1 MRLFNGK
8 KFADKILG
16 EIKENIEKEG
26 LKAKLA
32 VFLIGEDEA
41 SKIYI
46 RLKKEATI
54 KVGIE
59 FELYKYDR
67 EAIEQEISEKII
79 ALNKDKNISGIIAQ
93 LPLPER
99 LNRDKILSAISPLK
113 DVDGFHQ
120 ENRRLFE
127 IGEPRFKPILPSAI
141 LLAIKEAYRVS
152 VPVFSSVISA
162 QAGIQ
167 NKKMLIQER
176 ILDPRFPSVVK
187 IFGRAQRGDDKLR
200 GKKAVALVN
209 SDIFGQMLKLVLE
222 KEGINFQY
230 KLKKTCLISGTDD
243 DLKKADIIIT
253 ACGCPGLVRGEM
265 IKPGAIL
272 IDAGIFRAK
281 DGKVVGD
288 IDRKS
293 VENIASFLTPVP
305 GGIGP
310 LVIALLLQNVCL
322 AAKK

>member
-1 MRLFNGK
+1 MRLFDGK

-16 EIKENIEKEG
+16 EIKEKIKKEG
-26 LKAKLA
+26 LKAKLV

-46 RLKKEATI
+46 RLKKEAAI
-54 KVGIE
+54 MVGIG
-59 FELYKYDR
+59 FELYNYDR
-67 EAIEQEISEKII
+67 GAAEQEIIEKIMD
-79 ALNKDKNISGIIAQ
+79 LNKDKNISGIIVQ
-93 LPLPER
+93 LPLPDSFSK
-99 LNRDKILSAISPLK
+99 NKIISAINPRK
-113 DVDGFHQ
+113 DVDGFHK
-120 ENRRLFE
+120 ENQQLFE
-127 IGEPRFKPILPSAI
+127 KGKKRFEPVLPGAI
-141 LLAIKEAYRVS
+141 LLAIKNAEN
-152 VPVFSSVISA
+152 
-162 QAGIQ
+162 G
-167 NKKMLIQER
+167 
-176 ILDPRFPSVVK
+176 
-187 IFGRAQRGDDKLR
+187 KLH

-209 SDIFGQMLKLVLE
+209 SDIFGQALKLVLE

-230 KLKKTCLISGTDD
+230 KLKKTCLIFGADD

-288 IDRKS
+288 IDRKN

-310 LVIALLLQNVCL
+310 LVIALLLQNVYYSNL
-322 AAKK
+322 NTPPVNVGMKIFSPAGRNDRRRRAE